1 MTLGFPP
8 DDLSRGHDLAT
19 SMAQRRERGHVG
31 RLIREKRFDVPD
43 EVSSDA
49 PHLHHR
55 DRLGIHLRPLDGA
68 GKSTLE
74 FGHIYGVH
82 ALSLCG
88 VLTMSV

>member
-1 MTLGFPP
+1 
-8 DDLSRGHDLAT
+8 
-19 SMAQRRERGHVG
+19 MAERRERDHVG
-31 RLIREKRFDVPD
+31 RFAFCREQCLYVPD
-43 EVSSDA
+43 EVSPDA
-49 PHLHHR
+49 PHLQNR